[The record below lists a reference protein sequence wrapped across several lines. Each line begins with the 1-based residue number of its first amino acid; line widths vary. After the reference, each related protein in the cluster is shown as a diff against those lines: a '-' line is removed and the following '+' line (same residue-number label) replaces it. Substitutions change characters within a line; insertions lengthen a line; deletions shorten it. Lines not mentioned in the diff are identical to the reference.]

1 MHLLITPCHV
11 CLLLGIK
18 GAQINA
24 QMAILCY
31 FYFCGILLQTGTSEC
46 KNVAWKLSQPH
57 KMKHIICSMLMDA
70 GLIHHVLFVGSTV
83 LFHAI
88 IIYFH
93 CHACWSIY
101 RNFSPASH
109 PGTEKIQYLL

>member
-57 KMKHIICSMLMDA
+57 KMKHIICSMLVDA
-70 GLIHHVLFVGSTV
+70 GLIHHVLFVGS
-83 LFHAI
+83 I

-93 CHACWSIY
+93 GHVGQDLSQFFTS
-101 RNFSPASH
+101 FSSWNRENTVFAVEV
-109 PGTEKIQYLL
+109 T